1 MATAGAWTH
10 LDPSASFAR
19 GKKPARELSWLITL
33 PRQSI
38 GMEPSS
44 VLLAFWSIIAFAS
57 TEVGVQSPGC
67 QDFCAKIPNRVQN
80 TAKFATQWVQ
90 VGQFTKT
97 LSRPIPFTMI
107 QFHGEKPQRGIIVYT
122 IAPR

>member
-1 MATAGAWTH
+1 MATNGAWTH

-19 GKKPARELSWLITL
+19 GKKPARELNWLITL

-44 VLLAFWSIIAFAS
+44 VLLAFWSIIAFAT

-80 TAKFATQWVQ
+80 TAKFATQGPSW
-90 VGQFTKT
+90 
-97 LSRPIPFTMI
+97 PIYQDFVETYP
-107 QFHGEKPQRGIIVYT
+107 VYHDT
-122 IAPR
+122 ISW